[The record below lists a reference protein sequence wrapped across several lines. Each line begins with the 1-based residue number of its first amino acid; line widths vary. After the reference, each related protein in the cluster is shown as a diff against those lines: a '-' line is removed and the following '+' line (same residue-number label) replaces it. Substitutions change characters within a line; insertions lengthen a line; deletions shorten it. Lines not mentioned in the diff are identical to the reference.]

1 MVKDIK
7 IVSNKVFWFFDNK
20 RITIEIEDAFFVSER
35 KEIQLIEIEAGKNFI
50 RNRVYYYNFT
60 GEPVLYYDLEL
71 GIVEWSFQGNIKKI
85 TVKNMKQVS
94 FFPQEQRV
102 FIICSCGKQELL
114 GYDLE
119 GNYLFKTN
127 APSEFE
133 MLYFAKLRDNI
144 MVVCDGNKNQEDQ
157 YGRFRY
163 NFLIDTNTGKLT
175 KGSLAY

>member
-7 IVSNKVFWFFDNK
+7 IVSNKVFWIFGNE

-50 RNRVYYYNFT
+50 RNRVFYFNFA
-60 GEPVLYYDLEL
+60 GELVLYYDLDL
-71 GIVEWSFQGNIKKI
+71 GSVEWSFQGNTKKI
-85 TVKNMKQVS
+85 TAKNVKQVG
-94 FFPQEQRV
+94 FFPQERRI

-114 GYDLE
+114 GYDIE
-119 GNYLFKTN
+119 GKNLFKVDN
-127 APSEFE
+127 PSEFE

-163 NFLIDTNTGKLT
+163 NFYMDINTGKLT
-175 KGSLAY
+175 KGGLAY